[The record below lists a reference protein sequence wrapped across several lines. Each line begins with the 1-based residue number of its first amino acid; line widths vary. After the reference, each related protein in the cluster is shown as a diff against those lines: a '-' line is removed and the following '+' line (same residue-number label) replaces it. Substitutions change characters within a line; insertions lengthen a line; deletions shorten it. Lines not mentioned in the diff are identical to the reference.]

1 MALAERKM
9 RIMSDKKIGVLGG
22 SGEIGKR
29 CVNILTEKGYTV
41 MASYRTRKPMEN
53 NENVYVQL
61 DICNENE
68 LCMFLA
74 NCDVVI
80 NCAGASF
87 INGEKIARTAAKMKI
102 PLVDPSGES
111 FLEERI
117 KDIQKDNVF
126 VLSSGCFPGMTGVLL
141 NFLCSQ
147 FDDVKSLSGMSISTE
162 IPSQSAIEDFIL
174 TNIAGFG
181 QPLKYYNNGEY
192 VRDEQIFYEIV
203 RNSEFKLQN
212 YYTVELE
219 RVVKKYRPE
228 KANWYNVLFAEEI
241 MKKMQEAVVQF
252 SARGYSDEFR
262 RIVAEIKKIFADNVK
277 NNEAFNFLK
286 VEANGTKNGSVTG
299 RKIEILNDSSS
310 QISALIASHAS
321 IELLNKK
328 IVPGIYYATDIIEGD
343 IVLGD
348 LPKLNIDLNISEYV
362 MQEESFDDEFEE
374 GTI

>member
-1 MALAERKM
+1 
-9 RIMSDKKIGVLGG
+9 
-22 SGEIGKR
+22 
-29 CVNILTEKGYTV
+29 
-41 MASYRTRKPMEN
+41 MEN

-68 LCMFLA
+68 LCMFMA

-117 KDIQKDNVF
+117 KDIQKD
-126 VLSSGCFPGMTGVLL
+126 
-141 NFLCSQ
+141 
-147 FDDVKSLSGMSISTE
+147 
-162 IPSQSAIEDFIL
+162 
-174 TNIAGFG
+174 
-181 QPLKYYNNGEY
+181 
-192 VRDEQIFYEIV
+192 
-203 RNSEFKLQN
+203 
-212 YYTVELE
+212 
-219 RVVKKYRPE
+219 
-228 KANWYNVLFAEEI
+228 
-241 MKKMQEAVVQF
+241 
-252 SARGYSDEFR
+252 
-262 RIVAEIKKIFADNVK
+262 
-277 NNEAFNFLK
+277 
-286 VEANGTKNGSVTG
+286 TG

>member
-1 MALAERKM
+1 M
-9 RIMSDKKIGVLGG
+9 
-22 SGEIGKR
+22 
-29 CVNILTEKGYTV
+29 
-41 MASYRTRKPMEN
+41 
-53 NENVYVQL
+53 
-61 DICNENE
+61 
-68 LCMFLA
+68 A

-174 TNIAGFG
+174 TNVAGSG

-241 MKKMQEAVVQF
+241 MKKMQEVVVQF

-299 RKIEILNDSSS
+299 RKVEILNDSSS
-310 QISALIASHAS
+310 QLSALIASHAS

-328 IVPGIYYATDIIEGD
+328 IVPGIYYATDIIKGD

>member
-1 MALAERKM
+1 MNLE
-9 RIMSDKKIGVLGG
+9 
-22 SGEIGKR
+22 SGRYK
-29 CVNILTEKGYTV
+29 
-41 MASYRTRKPMEN
+41 
-53 NENVYVQL
+53 
-61 DICNENE
+61 
-68 LCMFLA
+68 
-74 NCDVVI
+74 
-80 NCAGASF
+80 
-87 INGEKIARTAAKMKI
+87 
-102 PLVDPSGES
+102 
-111 FLEERI
+111 
-117 KDIQKDNVF
+117 
-126 VLSSGCFPGMTGVLL
+126 
-141 NFLCSQ
+141 
-147 FDDVKSLSGMSISTE
+147 
-162 IPSQSAIEDFIL
+162 
-174 TNIAGFG
+174 